1 MGVMEIETDRAGF
14 PAVLADLDDDWL
26 LDLAE
31 ESEVASREAERRR
44 LRLTAHWCRRR
55 VVAADPDTG
64 APSGGDPAERWRLDP
79 DEAVGG
85 DGCPALE
92 PFSAEPL
99 GTAFSMSTSAALQVM
114 HDVQDLVHRLPLAW
128 ARVESLEVPA
138 WRARR
143 LAQATHGL
151 NAAAAAA
158 VDQAVSPRLHRIG
171 AVLIDR
177 AVGQAAAEHD
187 PAAQAAREELARR
200 GWDVRVG
207 PEVGPGGTY
216 DGSSWLEAHGDTDDL
231 NRFYELV
238 GDVAADLASEAP
250 GAPGAAGP
258 ATTAAEDLGVRRA
271 RALGRITDLVRGTVQ
286 TGDPAAPVT
295 TTPPARTRR
304 REARVYVHLAPDPD
318 DPRPPAEQVAAVE
331 RLGALTLARLGPWLQ
346 HSVVTVVGI
355 LDLTATSSDRPDLV
369 TDAHDPSPQLRELV
383 VLRDRHCVFPWCTVD
398 SRDCDLDHVTPYVPP
413 EKGGPP
419 GQTCPEALAPL
430 CRRHHRVK
438 TARAWSYRRE
448 RDGTYTWTDPHHG
461 THRVDPRA
469 R

>member
-1 MGVMEIETDRAGF
+1 MEIETDRAGS

-55 VVAADPDTG
+55 VVPADPHTG
-64 APSGGDPAERWRLDP
+64 APGGGDPAQRWRLDP

-85 DGCPALE
+85 DGCPALA

-99 GTAFSMSTSAALQVM
+99 GTAFSLSTSAALQLM

-171 AVLIDR
+171 VALIDR
-177 AVGQAAAEHD
+177 AVGEAAAEHD

-207 PEVGPGGTY
+207 PEVGPGGVY
-216 DGSSWLEAHGDTDDL
+216 DGSSWLEAHGDTDDV

-238 GDVAADLASEAP
+238 GDVAADLATEATS
-250 GAPGAAGP
+250 AAAVP
-258 ATTAAEDLGVRRA
+258 EDVGVRRA
-271 RALGRITDLVRGTVQ
+271 RALGRITDLVRGTADPGDR
-286 TGDPAAPVT
+286 TGPAGAPMT
-295 TTPPARTRR
+295 RTRR
-304 REARVYVHLAPDPD
+304 REARAYIHLTPDPD
-318 DPRPPAEQVAAVE
+318 DPRPPAEQVATVE
-331 RLGALTLARLGPWLQ
+331 RLGALTLERLGPWLE
-346 HSVVTVVGI
+346 HSTVRVVGV
-355 LDLTATSSDRPDLV
+355 LDLAATSTDRPDLV
-369 TDAHDPSPQLRELV
+369 TDAHDPSPELRELV
-383 VLRDRHCVFPWCTVD
+383 VLRDSHCVFPWCTVD
-398 SRDCDLDHVTPYVPP
+398 SRDCDLDHVEPYVPP
-413 EKGGPP
+413 EDGGPP
-419 GQTCPEALAPL
+419 GQTCPEGLAPL
-430 CRRHHRVK
+430 CRRHHRAK

-448 RDGTYTWTDPHHG
+448 RDGTYTWTDPRHG

>member
-1 MGVMEIETDRAGF
+1 MEIETDRAGF

-55 VVAADPDTG
+55 VVGADPDTG
-64 APSGGDPAERWRLDP
+64 APTGGDPAQRWRLDP

-85 DGCPALE
+85 DGCPALH

-99 GTAFSMSTSAALQVM
+99 GTAFSLSTVAALQVM
-114 HDVQDLVHRLPLAW
+114 HDVQDLVHRLPLTW

-151 NAAAAAA
+151 NAAAAAT
-158 VDQAVSPRLHRIG
+158 VDRAVSPRLHRIG
-171 AVLIDR
+171 VALIDR
-177 AVGQAAAEHD
+177 AVGAAAAEHD
-187 PAAQAAREELARR
+187 PAAQAAREQLARR
-200 GWDVRVG
+200 GWNVRVG

-231 NRFYELV
+231 DRFYELV
-238 GDVAADLASEAP
+238 GDVAADLATE
-250 GAPGAAGP
+250 
-258 ATTAAEDLGVRRA
+258 AAEVVATVEELGVRRA
-271 RALGRITDLVRGTVQ
+271 RALGRITDLVRGTVDPA
-286 TGDPAAPVT
+286 DPAAPRPAA
-295 TTPPARTRR
+295 PPTRTRR
-304 REARVYVHLAPDPD
+304 REARAYVHLTPDRD
-318 DPRPPAEQVAAVE
+318 DPRPPSEQVATVE
-331 RLGALTLARLGPWLQ
+331 RLGALTLERLGPWLQ
-346 HSVVTVVGI
+346 HSIVKVVGV
-355 LDLTATSSDRPDLV
+355 LDLAATGTDRPDLV
-369 TDAHDPSPQLRELV
+369 SDAHDPSPVLRELV

-398 SRDCDLDHVTPYVPP
+398 SRDCDLDHIEPYVPP
-413 EKGGPP
+413 EDGGPP

-430 CRRHHRVK
+430 CRRHHRAK
-438 TARAWSYRRE
+438 TARVWSYRRE
-448 RDGTYTWTDPHHG
+448 RDGTYTWTDPRRG

-469 R
+469 HRATP